1 MEIYYL
7 EISTRSNKK
16 WMVKRYYPT
25 ESKIIH
31 FGSALHEDY
40 TIHKDETRKER
51 YLKRHEKNEDWG
63 KSGIDTSGWWAV
75 HLLWNKPTI
84 KGSIKDVEKR
94 FNIKIIY

>member
-7 EISTRSNKK
+7 EISTRTDKK
-16 WMVKRYYPT
+16 FMVKRYYPT

-40 TIHKDETRKER
+40 TIHKNETRKER
-51 YLKRHEKNEDWG
+51 YLKRHEKNEDWNDLNKAG
-63 KSGIDTSGWWAV
+63 AWSRWI
-75 HLLWNKPTI
+75 LWQEPTL
-84 KGSIKDVEKR
+84 KESIKFMEDK

>member
-7 EISTRSNKK
+7 EISTRTDKK

-25 ESKIIH
+25 EGKIIH

-40 TIHKDETRKER
+40 TIPKDETRKER